1 MRFVDTHAHLDEQSF
16 ETDFTDVLSRATE
29 AGLVRIITI
38 GVTVASSR
46 NVLDMVACHSQLS
59 AIVGIH
65 PNYSS
70 QAAPGDFAEIEE
82 LALHPRVVGVGE
94 TGLDKYW
101 DFAPLDVQGEYFR
114 RHIQLS
120 QSCGKPFVVHCR
132 DAEPETRAVL
142 REMADGGTLN
152 GVMHS
157 FCGNEETL
165 ALCLELGMSFSFGG
179 MITYKKNDDLRRIAS
194 LVPLDRVMIET
205 DCPYLAP
212 VPMRGKR
219 NEPAHVVH
227 TARCLADIH
236 NLTLE
241 EIGEITT
248 TNASRIFRLPG

>member
-16 ETDFTDVLSRATE
+16 ETDLADVLNRASE

-46 NVLDMVACHSQLS
+46 NVLDMVARHSQLS

-70 QAAPGDFAEIEE
+70 QAAPNDFEDIE
-82 LALHPRVVGVGE
+82 AMTAHPLVVGVGE

-101 DFAPLDVQGEYFR
+101 DFAPLDIQREYFR
-114 RHIQLS
+114 KHIELS
-120 QSCGKPFVVHCR
+120 QLCGKPFVVHCR
-132 DAEPETRAVL
+132 EAELETRDVL
-142 REMADGGTLN
+142 REMAQGGQLN

-165 ALCLELGMSFSFGG
+165 SLCLELGMSFSFGG
-179 MITYKKNDDLRRIAS
+179 MITYKKNDELRRIAS
-194 LVPLDRVMIET
+194 LVPLDRVMVET